1 MDGLIIHE
9 HLSLSRERRTQ
20 SALMTWIW
28 GYTGVASSTID
39 ILLQPP
45 STQEGGEWTVT
56 FKPRRRRIH
65 HAGQTQTKAGRLAHS
80 PLISILAPFPTVG
93 ITALSGHASLQCF
106 NINADKR
113 TPKSPPFGP

>member
-45 STQEGGEWTVT
+45 STQGGEWTVT